1 MIQVKQLAE
10 VGVGAWDAYVSANP
24 DATFFHRGGWREVLE
39 QGVGLRT
46 HFLCAVDDGVIQ
58 GILPLAEVRSAL
70 FGSSI
75 VSLPFCVY
83 GGLVASS
90 AAAASALDDA
100 AQALAHT
107 RRVGHL
113 EYRNRERA
121 HADWPAKTLYVTFR
135 KGIEAD
141 HDANMEAI
149 PRKQRRM
156 VRQGIKAELVS
167 EVDSDNR
174 RFFPTYA
181 WNVHRLGT
189 PVFGRRYFDALRRVF
204 GGDCEVLTVSRHG
217 QTVASVMSFYFRDE
231 VLPYYGGGLAT
242 ARQHAAYD
250 FMYWEVMR
258 RAADRG
264 CRVFDYGRS
273 KLDSG
278 SYDFKKNWGFE
289 PQPLYYEC
297 KLIRARA
304 VPQNNPQNPRYQ
316 NLIKLWQRLPL
327 PVANAV
333 GPYLARNLG

>member
-121 HADWPAKTLYVTFR
+121 HPEWPAKTLYVTFR
-135 KGIEAD
+135 KAIEAD

-167 EVDSDNR
+167 EIDSDNR

-258 RAADRG
+258 RATEDGR
-264 CRVFDYGRS
+264 RLFDFGRS
-273 KLDSG
+273 KHGTG
-278 SYDFKKNWGFE
+278 SFAFKKNWGFE
-289 PQPLYYEC
+289 PTPLRYGFR
-297 KLIRARA
+297 LRRGDA
-304 VPQNNPQNPRYQ
+304 VPDVNPLNPKYR
-316 NLIKLWQRLPL
+316 LFIAAWKRLPV
-327 PVANAV
+327 PVANLI
-333 GPYLARNLG
+333 GPWIVRGLG

>member
-1 MIQVKQLAE
+1 MQVRTLE
-10 VGVGAWDAYVSANP
+10 DVGAAAWDEYVGAHP
-24 DATFFHRGGWREVLE
+24 QATFFHRSGWREVLQ

-46 HFLCAVDDGVIQ
+46 HFLCAVREGRIC
-58 GILPLAEVRSAL
+58 GLLPLAEVRSAL

-83 GGLVASS
+83 GGIVASDDG
-90 AAAASALDDA
+90 AAAALDEA
-100 AQALAHT
+100 AQTLARE

-113 EYRNRERA
+113 EYRLREPM

-135 KGIEAD
+135 KPIVAD
-141 HDANMEAI
+141 HEANMEAI

-156 VRQGIKAELVS
+156 VRQGFKAELTS
-167 EVDSDNR
+167 ELDADNS

-189 PVFGRRYFDALRRVF
+189 PVFGRRYFDTLRRVF
-204 GGDCEVLTVSRHG
+204 GADCEVLTVSRFG

-231 VLPYYGGGLAT
+231 VLPYYGGGLAA
-242 ARQHAAYD
+242 AREHAAYD

-273 KLDSG
+273 KIDSG
-278 SYDFKKNWGFE
+278 SYSFKKNWGFE
-289 PQPLYYEC
+289 PQPLHYEC
-297 KLIRARA
+297 QLVRARA

-316 NLIKLWQRLPL
+316 HLIKLWQRLPL
-327 PVANAV
+327 PVANAI

>member
-1 MIQVKQLAE
+1 MQVTAIDD
-10 VGVGAWDAYVSANP
+10 VGAGAWDDYVRGHP
-24 DATFFHRGGWREVLE
+24 QGTFFHLSGWREVLR
-39 QGVGLRT
+39 QGVGMRT
-46 HFLCAVDDGVIQ
+46 RFLCAVQDGQVH
-58 GILPLAEVRSAL
+58 GVLPLAEVSSVL
-70 FGSSI
+70 FGSAI

-83 GGLVASS
+83 GGMVASD
-90 AAAASALDDA
+90 AAAATALDEA
-100 AQALAHT
+100 AQTFART

-113 EYRNRERA
+113 EYRLSEPM

-135 KGIEAD
+135 KPIEAD

-167 EVDSDNR
+167 ELDADND
-174 RFFPTYA
+174 RFFRTYA

-189 PVFGRRYFDALRRVF
+189 PVFGRRYFDVLRRVF
-204 GGDCEVLTVSRHG
+204 GADCEVLTVTRHG
-217 QTVASVMSFYFRDE
+217 QTVASVMSFYFRDQ
-231 VLPYYGGGLAT
+231 VLPYYAGGLAS
-242 ARQHAAYD
+242 AREHAAYD

-264 CRVFDYGRS
+264 CRLFDYGRS
-273 KLDSG
+273 KIDSG
-278 SYDFKKNWGFE
+278 SYSFKKNWGFE

-297 KLIRARA
+297 KLVRARA

-327 PVANAV
+327 PVANAI
-333 GPYLARNLG
+333 GPYLARSLG

>member
-1 MIQVKQLAE
+1 MQIKKLTE
-10 VGVGAWDAYVSANP
+10 VGAAAWDGFVAASP
-24 DATFFHRGGWREVLE
+24 QATFFHRSGWRDVLE

-46 HFLCAVDDGVIQ
+46 HFLCAVKGGEIK
-58 GILPLAEVRSAL
+58 GILPLAEVRSVL

-83 GGLVASS
+83 GGLVAGSD
-90 AAAASALDDA
+90 AAAVALDEA
-100 AQALAHT
+100 AQALAQA
-107 RRVGHL
+107 RGVGHL
-113 EYRNRERA
+113 EYRNLVPQHPE
-121 HADWPAKTLYVTFR
+121 WPTKTLYVTFR
-135 KGIEAD
+135 KAIDAD
-141 HDANMEAI
+141 PDVNMEAI

-156 VRQGIKAELVS
+156 VRQGVKAELVS
-167 EVDSDNR
+167 EIDADND
-174 RFFPTYA
+174 RFFATYS

-204 GGDCEVLTVSRHG
+204 GDDCEVLTVTRHG

-231 VLPYYGGGLAT
+231 VLPYYGGGLAA
-242 ARQHAAYD
+242 AREHAAYD

-258 RAADRG
+258 RAAERG

-278 SYDFKKNWGFE
+278 SYSFKKNWGFE
-289 PQPLYYEC
+289 PQPLFYEC

-316 NLIKLWQRLPL
+316 GFIKIWQRLPL
-327 PVANAV
+327 SVANVV
-333 GPYLARNLG
+333 GPYLARSLG

>member
-1 MIQVKQLAE
+1 MQVTTLDD
-10 VGVGAWDAYVSANP
+10 VGAAAWDDYVRAHP
-24 DATFFHRGGWREVLE
+24 QGTFFHLSGWREVLQ
-39 QGVGLRT
+39 QGVGMRT
-46 HFLCAVDDGVIQ
+46 HFLGAVQDGQVR
-58 GILPLAEVRSAL
+58 GVLPLAEVRSVL
-70 FGSSI
+70 FGSAI

-83 GGLVASS
+83 GGIVASDD
-90 AAAASALDDA
+90 AAAAALDEA
-100 AQALAHT
+100 AQALAGE

-113 EYRNRERA
+113 EYRLREPM

-135 KGIEAD
+135 KPIEAD

-156 VRQGIKAELVS
+156 VRQGVKAELVS
-167 EVDSDNR
+167 ELDPDND
-174 RFFPTYA
+174 RFFHTYA

-204 GGDCEVLTVSRHG
+204 GPDCEVLTVTRHG

-231 VLPYYGGGLAT
+231 VLPYYGGGLAS
-242 ARQHAAYD
+242 AREHAAYD

-273 KLDSG
+273 KIDSG
-278 SYDFKKNWGFE
+278 SYSFKKNWGFE
-289 PQPLYYEC
+289 PQPLHYEC

-304 VPQNNPQNPRYQ
+304 VPQNNPQNPRYEH
-316 NLIKLWQRLPL
+316 LIKLWQRLPL
-327 PVANAV
+327 PVANAI
-333 GPYLARNLG
+333 GPYLARSLG